1 MKRFKTKCA
10 TIAVAVGCL
19 FACLGF
25 GVFAMAQPSQAN
37 VTADAETT
45 YTTYTVNTIGAT
57 GAGSGTFYASVLSG
71 DALTINSWDHA
82 FTLEAGTGEG
92 FALNGEPFTVAEVKQ
107 PDTDFYIV
115 LGKEV
120 KTGDVLTINGTY
132 SNATL
137 AAKIVFKNC
146 RLTFNGTA
154 WEVLENIGEL
164 TLHGNSNPNGAAGKL
179 SNNLYL
185 KRADDGV
192 LPVLSWAYL
201 FEKESDACFKINGE
215 NASMP
220 EMKSTGD
227 GLFVNLGRELSA
239 NEYVTIGGT
248 FYCAARN
255 VRYTIAE
262 SAFRW
267 TGSQWEK
274 FIIYNEYT
282 ATAVGATGSSDAST
296 VYIYPVGG
304 QFPNGND
311 PTWSKFYTFEQGS
324 GTGLTLAGVTLS
336 TTDIKL
342 PGTDFFVALGATA
355 KVGDVLAIDG
365 SYYNDSTK
373 IKITFDNCGLKW
385 NGSAWESYTLYNEY
399 TATAIGATGSS
410 DASTVYIYPVGGQ
423 FPNGNDPS
431 WKNIY
436 TFEAGSGTG
445 LTLAGVTLSTTD
457 IKLPGTDFFVALGA
471 TAKEGDVLTIDGSY
485 YNDSAKI
492 KITFDNCGLK
502 WNGSAWESYTLY
514 NEYTATAVAAAA
526 GSTATALYIYPQA
539 GVDAFPHGGGD
550 WDSKY
555 TFEQGSG
562 TGLTLAGV
570 ALSTTDIKLP
580 GTDLYINLEKTGN
593 VGDIL
598 TIDGAYYNNSKKIK
612 LIFDNCSLQWNGSA
626 WETYNPV
633 EEPELPEGLTNYDIG
648 ALEFQQMKPDALNM
662 AFFIRK
668 DHLAIP
674 QPTDLETLW
683 NTWFSYAPGAI
694 TVNGKNVTVGV
705 KFPNAA
711 FLEFSS
717 APTLNDVLIIGGD
730 FYNTD
735 LNVTYTITTSAFVWN
750 GNAWVDYT
758 MYNVYSLGVL
768 AGESSATAVT
778 LNPVEGT
785 LGVDSWDIA
794 FTLLSG
800 SCTWN
805 GVAYTTGDIK
815 QPGSNMY
822 VALNKTAKAGDIF
835 TISGSF
841 VNHENKILINLP
853 YLAIQYDGAKWGTYK
868 GHAVTYTTSAGTVVG
883 YAKPGEQ
890 YTLAQGKTF
899 NTFIAWKGED
909 GKIYKAGDKITV
921 SSAMSFTALEL
932 EFTMQKG
939 AAVRV
944 TTDVATS
951 GIRFT
956 SNINQAQ
963 LEALKGY
970 GIEIVGYGTLILPYD
985 YLGAGQAPNLAKFT
999 PGTDI
1004 VQIPSTKYEVVDGY
1018 IVFRGAMQNLNEG
1031 NYDRLFAGCAYIQ
1044 VKINGKVV
1052 TFYTDFDKKDNVRS
1066 IIGVARAFMADDSE
1080 PQNNELRYNNLS
1092 ETCKGVVQT
1101 YAADGE
1107 IKLLDYELYKE
1118 NGIFDVVAWNF
1129 PKLDPTNNYDNEG
1142 NRTIVAKMKA
1152 TGIKVVNLTGA
1163 NHGDYLMN
1171 TEAGIEKTRKL
1182 IHFFWSQG
1190 LKTIAFMGVN
1200 ADKIN
1205 SMAVDFTQTGTPDFS
1220 DCPGFIGFLHWD
1232 EPSYNNANIT
1242 NKLAALA
1249 TQFDTMYAGTGV
1261 AYINNLYPSYATD
1274 LTNVNTYKKYVDDY
1288 CKNVLSQVDGEKWLS
1303 VDTYPVYENGSLE
1316 SSFLF
1321 DLGVIKTY
1329 SLQYGAKSHV
1339 ALQSSGFSGK
1349 TRIPTEDEMR
1359 MQAYAALAF
1368 GFDSISWF
1376 SYSPSASS
1384 SETFYTFVDNN
1395 GNVTDKTAY
1404 TAFSNVNNE
1413 LATIAPI
1420 YSAFDWKGIILGIG
1434 NSSTSKNLD
1443 YDAYNR
1449 VKDQLSVGGK
1459 NYELTASGTK
1469 LISSISK
1476 SGDFNYLM
1484 GVMEDK
1490 NGNEGYVLCNYN
1502 CFMEKDNWFSS
1513 VKNPKDVDLTLNFK
1527 TINGKTVKE
1536 VIIYNKGEATTQ
1548 TVENGTLQINLK
1560 HAEGLI
1566 VLPSKLG

>member
-1 MKRFKTKCA
+1 M
-10 TIAVAVGCL
+10 
-19 FACLGF
+19 
-25 GVFAMAQPSQAN
+25 
-37 VTADAETT
+37 
-45 YTTYTVNTIGAT
+45 
-57 GAGSGTFYASVLSG
+57 
-71 DALTINSWDHA
+71 
-82 FTLEAGTGEG
+82 
-92 FALNGEPFTVAEVKQ
+92 
-107 PDTDFYIV
+107 
-115 LGKEV
+115 
-120 KTGDVLTINGTY
+120 
-132 SNATL
+132 
-137 AAKIVFKNC
+137 
-146 RLTFNGTA
+146 
-154 WEVLENIGEL
+154 
-164 TLHGNSNPNGAAGKL
+164 
-179 SNNLYL
+179 
-185 KRADDGV
+185 
-192 LPVLSWAYL
+192 
-201 FEKESDACFKINGE
+201 
-215 NASMP
+215 
-220 EMKSTGD
+220 
-227 GLFVNLGRELSA
+227 
-239 NEYVTIGGT
+239 
-248 FYCAARN
+248 
-255 VRYTIAE
+255 
-262 SAFRW
+262 
-267 TGSQWEK
+267 
-274 FIIYNEYT
+274 
-282 ATAVGATGSSDAST
+282 
-296 VYIYPVGG
+296 
-304 QFPNGND
+304 
-311 PTWSKFYTFEQGS
+311 
-324 GTGLTLAGVTLS
+324 
-336 TTDIKL
+336 
-342 PGTDFFVALGATA
+342 
-355 KVGDVLAIDG
+355 
-365 SYYNDSTK
+365 
-373 IKITFDNCGLKW
+373 KW

-399 TATAIGATGSS
+399 TATAIGATKDSN
-410 DASTVYIYPVGGQ
+410 ASRVYLYPVGGQ
-423 FPNGNDPS
+423 FPNGNDTS
-431 WKNIY
+431 WKNVY
-436 TFEAGSGTG
+436 TFEKDSGTG

-471 TAKEGDVLTIDGSY
+471 TAKEGDILTIDGSY
-485 YNDSAKI
+485 YNDSTKI

-502 WNGSAWESYTLY
+502 
-514 NEYTATAVAAAA
+514 
-526 GSTATALYIYPQA
+526 
-539 GVDAFPHGGGD
+539 
-550 WDSKY
+550 
-555 TFEQGSG
+555 
-562 TGLTLAGV
+562 
-570 ALSTTDIKLP
+570 
-580 GTDLYINLEKTGN
+580 
-593 VGDIL
+593 
-598 TIDGAYYNNSKKIK
+598 
-612 LIFDNCSLQWNGSA
+612 WNGSA

-648 ALEFQQMKPDALNM
+648 ALEFQQMQPDALDM

-735 LNVTYTITTSAFVWN
+735 LNVTYTITPSAFVWN

-758 MYNVYSLGVL
+758 MYNVLSLGVI
-768 AGESSATAVT
+768 ANDSTATAVY
-778 LNPVEGT
+778 LNPIEGT

-794 FTLLSG
+794 FTLVSG

-815 QPGSNMY
+815 QPGGNMY
-822 VALNKTAKAGDIF
+822 VALGKTAKAGDIF

-841 VNHENKILINLP
+841 VNNENKILINLP

-883 YAKPGEQ
+883 YAKPGEK
-890 YTLAQGKTF
+890 YTLAEGKTF
-899 NTFIAWKGED
+899 NTLIAWKGTD
-909 GKIYKAGDKITV
+909 GKLYLPGDKIEV
-921 SSAMSFTALEL
+921 NSAISFQAIEL
-932 EFTMQKG
+932 EFTMEKG

-944 TTDVATS
+944 TTSVETS

-956 SNINQAQ
+956 SNINAEQ

-970 GIEIVGYGTLILPYD
+970 GIEIVGYGTLIIPYD

-1004 VQIPSTKYEVVDGY
+1004 VQIPSTKYEVVNGY

-1107 IKLLDYELYKE
+1107 IKLVDYELYKE

-1129 PKLDPTNNYDNEG
+1129 PALDPQNNYDNEG
-1142 NRTIVAKMKA
+1142 NRTIVTKMKA
-1152 TGIKVVNLTGA
+1152 TGIKVVNLTGK
-1163 NHGDYLMN
+1163 NLGDYLMN
-1171 TEAGIEKTRKL
+1171 TDAGIEKTRKL
-1182 IHFFWSQG
+1182 INFFWSQG

-1205 SMAVDFTQTGTPDFS
+1205 NMAVDFTQTGTPDFS

-1249 TQFDTMYAGTGV
+1249 TQFDIMYAGTGV
-1261 AYINNLYPSYATD
+1261 AYINNLYPSYASG
-1274 LTNVNTYKKYVDDY
+1274 LTNVSTYKKYVEDY
-1288 CKNVLSQVDGEKWLS
+1288 CKNVLSKVQGEKWLS
-1303 VDTYPVYENGSLE
+1303 VDTYPVKEDYSLE

-1368 GFDSISWF
+1368 GFDSLSWF
-1376 SYSPSASS
+1376 SYSPSGSET
-1384 SETFYTFVDNN
+1384 ETFYTFVDNA
-1395 GNVTDKTAY
+1395 GNVTDQTAY
-1404 TAFSNVNNE
+1404 DAFSAVNTE

-1449 VKDQLSVGGK
+1449 VKGQLSV
-1459 NYELTASGTK
+1459 YELTASDTK

-1502 CFMEKDNWFSS
+1502 CFMEKDSWFSS
-1513 VKNPKDVDLTLNFK
+1513 VKNPKDVDLTLNFN

-1548 TVENGTLQINLK
+1548 TVENGKLSLTLK

>member
-1 MKRFKTKCA
+1 MKGFKTKCA
-10 TIAVAVGCL
+10 AIAVAVGCM

-25 GVFAMAQPSQAN
+25 GVFAMEQPSQAN
-37 VTADAETT
+37 VTADAATT

-71 DALTINSWDHA
+71 DSLKVNSWDYA
-82 FTLEAGTGEG
+82 FTLDAGTGEG

-107 PDTDFYIV
+107 PGTDFYIV

-132 SNATL
+132 SNATA

-146 RLTFNGTA
+146 RLTFNGTT
-154 WEVLENIGEL
+154 WEVLENLGEL

-179 SNNLYL
+179 NNGLYL
-185 KRADDGV
+185 QRADKSV
-192 LPVLSWAYL
+192 LPVLSWAYV
-201 FEKESDACFKINGE
+201 FTAESATSFKINGE

-227 GLFVNLGRELSA
+227 GLYVKLSRALTA

-248 FYCAARN
+248 FYCATGN

-262 SAFRW
+262 SSFRW
-267 TGSQWEK
+267 TGTQWETYVPPVVYEVYNISK
-274 FIIYNEYT
+274 VGATGDSTANVLYLYSLSEVELPKAKGDWDNVYSFETGSGTGLTLNGAAASFGDMKMPGDLYLPINTTVKAGDVFAIDGAFYNEAKAIKLVFENCSLKWNGSAWETYEPYNEYK
-282 ATAVGATGSSDAST
+282 ATAIGATGSSSAT
-296 VYIYPVGG
+296 AVYIYPVDG
-304 QFPNGND
+304 QFPDGKD
-311 PTWSKFYTFEQGS
+311 PNWTKFYTFEAGS
-324 GTGLTLAGVTLS
+324 GTGLTLAGNSLS

-355 KVGDVLAIDG
+355 KVGDVLTVDG
-365 SYYNDSTK
+365 SYYNESTR
-373 IKITFDNCGLKW
+373 IKITFSNCALKW
-385 NGSAWESYTLYNEY
+385 NGTTWETYIPYNEY
-399 TATAIGATGSS
+399 KATAIGATKDSN
-410 DASTVYIYPVGGQ
+410 ASAVYIYP
-423 FPNGNDPS
+423 
-431 WKNIY
+431 
-436 TFEAGSGTG
+436 T
-445 LTLAGVTLSTTD
+445 
-457 IKLPGTDFFVALGA
+457 
-471 TAKEGDVLTIDGSY
+471 
-485 YNDSAKI
+485 
-492 KITFDNCGLK
+492 
-502 WNGSAWESYTLY
+502 
-514 NEYTATAVAAAA
+514 
-526 GSTATALYIYPQA
+526 A

-550 WDSKY
+550 WGSKY

-580 GTDLYINLEKTGN
+580 GTDLYINLEKTAN
-593 VGDIL
+593 VGDLL
-598 TIDGAYYNNSKKIK
+598 TIDGVYYNESKKIK
-612 LIFDNCSLQWNGSA
+612 LIFEDCELQWNGSA
-626 WETYNPV
+626 WETPV
-633 EEPELPEGLTNYDIG
+633 EEPELPEDLTNYNIG
-648 ALEFQQMKPDALNM
+648 ALEFQQMQPGDTKM
-662 AFFIRK
+662 AYFIRK
-668 DHLAIP
+668 DHLAFP
-674 QPTDLETLW
+674 QPTDVNTLW
-683 NTWFSYAPGAI
+683 NTWFSYEPGAI

-705 KFPNAA
+705 KFPDST

-717 APTLNDVLIIGGD
+717 VPKTNDVLVIGGE
-730 FYNTD
+730 FYNTE
-735 LNVTYTITTSAFVWN
+735 LGVTYTITTSAFVWN
-750 GNAWVDYT
+750 GSAWVDYT
-758 MYNVYSLGVL
+758 SYTVLSLGVV
-768 AGESSATAVT
+768 ANDSSASAVY
-778 LNPVEGT
+778 LNPIEGS

-794 FTLLSG
+794 FTLVSG

-815 QPGSNMY
+815 QPGNNMY
-822 VALNKTAKAGDIF
+822 VALGKTAKAGDVF

-841 VNHENKILINLP
+841 VNHANKLLINLP
-853 YLAIQYDGAKWGTYK
+853 YLAIQYDGEKWTTYK
-868 GHAVTYTTSAGTVVG
+868 GHAITYTTSAGTVVS
-883 YAKPGEQ
+883 YATPGEQ
-890 YTLAQGKTF
+890 YTLSEGKTF

-909 GKIYKAGDKITV
+909 GKLYRAGDKIV
-921 SSAMSFTALEL
+921 VNAPMSFQALEL

-944 TTDVATS
+944 TTSVATS

-985 YLGAGQAPNLAKFT
+985 YLSAGQAPNLVDFT
-999 PGTDI
+999 AGTDI
-1004 VQIPSTKYEVVDGY
+1004 VNIPSTKYEVVDGY

-1044 VKINGKVV
+1044 MKINGKVV

-1066 IIGVARAFMADDSE
+1066 IIGVARAFMADDSA

-1092 ETCKGVVQT
+1092 AASKEVVQT

-1107 IKLLDYELYKE
+1107 IKLVDYELYKE
-1118 NGIFDVVAWNF
+1118 NGVFDVVAWNF
-1129 PKLDPTNNYDNEG
+1129 PALDPTNNYDNEG
-1142 NRTIVAKMKA
+1142 NRAIVAKMKA
-1152 TGIKVVNLTGA
+1152 TGIKVVNLTGK
-1163 NHGDYLMN
+1163 NLGDYLMN
-1171 TEAGIEKTRKL
+1171 TDAGVEKTRKL
-1182 IHFFWSQG
+1182 INFFWSQG

-1232 EPSYNNANIT
+1232 EPSYNNADIT

-1249 TQFDTMYAGTGV
+1249 MQFDTMYAGTGV
-1261 AYINNLYPSYATD
+1261 AYINNLYPSYASG
-1274 LTNVNTYKKYVDDY
+1274 LTNVSTYKKYVEDY
-1288 CKNVLSQVDGEKWLS
+1288 CKNVLSKVNGEKWLS
-1303 VDTYPVYENGSLE
+1303 VDTYPVYEDYSLE

-1349 TRIPTEDEMR
+1349 DRIPTEDEMR

-1376 SYSPSASS
+1376 SYSPSGSE
-1384 SETFYTFVDNN
+1384 SETFNTFVDNA
-1395 GNVTDKTAY
+1395 GNIIDETAY
-1404 TAFSNVNNE
+1404 NAFSNVNNE
-1413 LATIAPI
+1413 LATIAPV
-1420 YSAFDWKGIILGIG
+1420 YSAFEWKGVILGIG
-1434 NSSTSKNLD
+1434 SSNTSKNPD
-1443 YDAYNR
+1443 YTAYNR
-1449 VKDQLSVGGK
+1449 VKGQLSVGGK
-1459 NYELTASGTK
+1459 DYELSASNTK

-1476 SGDFNYLM
+1476 SGNYNYLM
-1484 GVMEDK
+1484 SVMEDK

-1502 CFMEKDNWFSS
+1502 CFKENDSWINPL
-1513 VKNPKDVDLTLNFK
+1513 KNPKDVTVTLNFN

-1536 VIIYNKGEATTQ
+1536 VIIYNKGVASTQ
-1548 TVENGTLQINLK
+1548 TVESGKLQIDLK